1 MRRIFSILY
10 INSLRYQWIK
20 SSILTSSV
28 DSLLRGAGVSMEKRI
43 GHDKWNTDNIES
55 STKSLRMDAII
66 LREEVVQ
73 RDDLYKAQIQTDM

>member
-1 MRRIFSILY
+1 
-10 INSLRYQWIK
+10 
-20 SSILTSSV
+20 
-28 DSLLRGAGVSMEKRI
+28 MEKRI